1 MPNVLLNPILRLAG
15 LLFNIALCFN
25 RIIMLK
31 ADLLKKAKQKLIIR
45 NYSERTV
52 ASYLSAINHFSNW
65 LIIEKVTQVNDSIV
79 EKYLYHLK
87 DTKNRSI
94 SSMKQTIASLK
105 FIYSDV
111 LNKDIPSSLIIQ
123 FRKEE
128 KIPVVLSE
136 EEVTRLLNSV
146 NNLKHR
152 AILMTIYSSGIRLN
166 ELLSLQVKDIDFDR
180 NIILIKKGKGNKDRQ
195 SILSQS
201 LKSILNI
208 YLKNYSPSTFLFEG
222 QKGGKYSPSSVQA
235 IMKNAVKKT
244 NIKKHATV
252 HTLRH
257 SFATHLLENG
267 TDIRFI
273 QELLGH
279 KRLETTQIYTHIS
292 KIAFDRIKSPLDNLN
307 V

>member
-292 KIAFDRIKSPLDNLN
+292 KITFDRIKSPLDNLN